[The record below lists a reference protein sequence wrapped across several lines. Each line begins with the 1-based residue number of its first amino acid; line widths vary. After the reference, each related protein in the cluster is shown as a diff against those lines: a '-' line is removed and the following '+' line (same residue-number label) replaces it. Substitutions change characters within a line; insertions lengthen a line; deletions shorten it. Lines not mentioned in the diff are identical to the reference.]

1 MKAVLEVFDP
11 AMCCSTGVCGPDVD
25 PKLVH
30 LAADLDYLKRQG
42 VDVRRHNLAHEPGQ
56 FVGHA
61 VIKDLL
67 ARKGTAALPAILV
80 DGKLFSSGRYPNR
93 GELALAAGVAVDALA
108 PGPATPSAPPEG
120 GCGCSGKATPVA
132 IGVASA
138 KRSSCCGGA

>member
-1 MKAVLEVFDP
+1 MSVLLEVFDP

-30 LAADLDYLKRQG
+30 LAADLDYLKSQG

-61 VIKDLL
+61 LIKDLL
-67 ARKGTAALPAILV
+67 ARQGIAALPAILV
-80 DGKLFSSGRYPNR
+80 DGNLISAGRYPDR
-93 GELALAAGVAVDALA
+93 TELALAAGVPADA
-108 PGPATPSAPPEG
+108 SAPASATTSAPSGG